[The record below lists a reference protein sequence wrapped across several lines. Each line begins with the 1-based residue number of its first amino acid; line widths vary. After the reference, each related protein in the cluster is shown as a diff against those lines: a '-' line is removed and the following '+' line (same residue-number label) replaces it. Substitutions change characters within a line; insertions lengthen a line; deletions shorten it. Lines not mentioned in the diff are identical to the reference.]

1 MDARKEAE
9 RQAELLARGTAE
21 IVPEGALLDKL
32 ERSIRTGTPLRVKI
46 GIDPTGKDVHIGH
59 MVPYGKLRQFQDLGH
74 RAVLIIGDCTAS
86 IGDPT
91 GRNAERPALSVA
103 QVRENAERYADQ
115 IFKVVDRRNAEIR
128 WQSEWYGT
136 FGLGEFLSL
145 AGSFSL
151 AQLLAHET
159 FRKRYSEGVRVGIH
173 EIFYPLLQAYDSI
186 AVGADVELG
195 GTDQKFNILA
205 GRDLQKERGM
215 EAQCAVL
222 MPLLPGLDGRK
233 MSKSFGNEI
242 PVSCSEDE
250 QFARVMSIA
259 DECIAEYR
267 RLVFLAGEDELVRAA
282 ERIASGENPMKL
294 KLELAADLVDRLNGN
309 GAGAKALAAWKKR
322 FSERKAPEEMPSFTV
337 FETMK
342 ITNILVR
349 SGLASSASEGRRLIA
364 GGAVYLSAGE
374 NRSEGETAGEAR
386 IGDPNESI
394 DPAGLTSGGRSL
406 RIGRR
411 RYVRLVSG

>member
-1 MDARKEAE
+1 MDAHKEAE

-21 IVPEGALLDKL
+21 IVPGGALLDKL
-32 ERSIRTGTPLRVKI
+32 ERSIETGTPLRVKI
-46 GIDPTGKDVHIGH
+46 GIDPTGKDVHVGH
-59 MVPYGKLRQFQDLGH
+59 MVPYGKLRQFQNLGH

-91 GRNAERPALSVA
+91 GRNAERPPLSIA

-115 IFKVVDRRNAEIR
+115 IFKTVDRRNAEIR

-136 FGLGEFLSL
+136 FGLGEILSL

-159 FRKRYSEGVRVGIH
+159 FRKRYEEGVRVGIH
-173 EIFYPLLQAYDSI
+173 ELVYPLLQAYDSI

-205 GRDLQKERGM
+205 GRDLQKERGT
-215 EAQCAVL
+215 EQQCAVL

-242 PVSCSEDE
+242 PVSCGPDE

-267 RLVFLAGEDELVRAA
+267 RLVFLAGEDELGREA
-282 ERIASGENPMKL
+282 ERIASGENPMAL
-294 KLELAADLVDRLNGN
+294 KLELAADLVDRLNGS
-309 GAGAKALAAWKKR
+309 GAGEKAIAVWKKK
-322 FSERKAPEEMPSFTV
+322 FSQREAPEDMPSFAV

-342 ITNILVR
+342 ITAILAH
-349 SGLASSASEGRRLIA
+349 SGLSSSASEARRLIA
-364 GGAVYLSAGE
+364 AGAVYLSTADIPA
-374 NRSEGETAGEAR
+374 AGEAR

-394 DPAGLTSGGRSL
+394 DPAVLASGGRTL

-411 RYVRLVSG
+411 RYLRLVSG